1 MSARHQSEAIT
12 MIKSLGNIL
21 SKSVTGTT
29 RRNTPTAPVVGVGP
43 QKVAHGT
50 LVGHLLKTVQSA
62 NVVQSVNA
70 GTQTTMKAENLRK
83 IQKLFL
89 GPDWLKKNTNLS
101 INECCEWQ
109 VVK

>member
-29 RRNTPTAPVVGVGP
+29 RRDTPTSPVVGVGP
-43 QKVAHGT
+43 QKVTHGT
-50 LVGHLLKTVQSA
+50 LVGYLLKTVQSA

-70 GTQTTMKAENLRK
+70 GTQTSVKAENLQK
-83 IQKLFL
+83 IQNLFRC
-89 GPDWLKKNTNLS
+89 PDKKS
-101 INECCEWQ
+101 GIF
-109 VVK
+109 

>member
-1 MSARHQSEAIT
+1 MVEGLGDVLTESVART
-12 MIKSLGNIL
+12 
-21 SKSVTGTT
+21 TGGDA
-29 RRNTPTAPVVGVGP
+29 PAAPVVGVGP

-89 GPDWLKKNTNLS
+89 GPD
-101 INECCEWQ
+101 
-109 VVK
+109 

>member
-29 RRNTPTAPVVGVGP
+29 RRDTPTSPVVGVGP
-43 QKVAHGT
+43 QKVTHGT
-50 LVGHLLKTVQSA
+50 LVGYLLKTVQSA

-70 GTQTTMKAENLRK
+70 GTQTSMKAENL
-83 IQKLFL
+83 QK
-89 GPDWLKKNTNLS
+89 KKKKYLCVRIIKRN
-101 INECCEWQ
+101 IF
-109 VVK
+109 